1 MNCKPG
7 DLAVIV
13 KPGTTTRNLG
23 RLVHVLH
30 AINSSDWWIEVVGA
44 PMHGYRSGNEAWA
57 KFGIVEDHRLRPI
70 RDQPGAD
77 ESLTWAPA
85 PTVRTKET
93 A

>member
-13 KPGTTTRNLG
+13 KPGSSMHNLG

-30 AINSSDWWIEVVGA
+30 ALNSNDWWVEVVGGMA
-44 PMHGYRSGNEAWA
+44 HGYWAGNTVFV
-57 KFGIVEDHRLRPI
+57 KVGIVEDHRLRPI
-70 RDQPGAD
+70 RDQSGDD
-77 ESLTWAPA
+77 ESLTWKKVPS
-85 PTVRTKET
+85 PTKEI